1 MMVLSALRPDAS
13 LFEFLANRARSASI
27 HRLSIDLVIGIA
39 GAWAA
44 VQWRP
49 FAWLVLT
56 SAGLCF
62 AAYGGWGLADR
73 ARTRTIGRGYGLLA
87 GAIEAVAA
95 LLAAVGVIAA
105 AAVLLGVWAIAL
117 GTWIS

>member
-1 MMVLSALRPDAS
+1 MMVLSALGPDTS

-27 HRLSIDLVIGIA
+27 HRLSIDLVVGII

-49 FAWLVLT
+49 FAWVVLM
-56 SAGLCF
+56 SVAVCV
-62 AAYGGWGLADR
+62 AAYGGWGLVDR
-73 ARTRTIGRGYGLLA
+73 ARPRIVASGHGLLG
-87 GAIEAVAA
+87 GAIEAVGA
-95 LLAAVGVIAA
+95 LLAAVGVVAA
-105 AAVLLGVWAIAL
+105 AGVLLGLWAIAL